1 MSKIDEKSEFPY
13 EPSTIESVDMAV
25 YNWLN
30 EKLDLSTNTNSG
42 WQKVPVIW
50 ITGERSW
57 QVKNKKELR
66 NSNNTFILPVI
77 TLERTE
83 ISKEV
88 DKKGKYW
95 ADIRPINDIQG
106 GSVAIHRVIK
116 QDKTSNFA
124 NAASK
129 RKTRQPNFKR
139 QNDKIVYE
147 TKFIPL
153 PVYASMKYTIDLKTE
168 YQQQMNDLTQPFLT
182 FPGGVNYFVV
192 ENEGHRYEAFVEGNF
207 SLKNNGS
214 DLQENERLFNTQI
227 TIRVLAHLVGKG
239 PNDEKPKVSVRE
251 NIVEVKI
258 PREYIILGGDINTGK
273 PLFPIEDAV
282 TDENGNFLLTSDGK
296 FILIE

>member
-1 MSKIDEKSEFPY
+1 MSNIDDKPLFPY
-13 EPSTIESVDMAV
+13 EPSTIENVDLAV

-30 EKLDLSTNTNSG
+30 EKLDLSTNTNKG

-66 NSNNTFILPVI
+66 NSNNSFILPVI

-83 ISKEV
+83 INKEV

-106 GSVAIHRVIK
+106 GSVAIHREIK
-116 QDKTSNFA
+116 QNKTSNFA
-124 NAASK
+124 NAQSK
-129 RKTRQPNFKR
+129 RKTKQPNFKR
-139 QNDKIVYE
+139 ENNKVVFE

-153 PVYASMKYTIDLKTE
+153 PVYVTMKYTIDIKTE

-182 FPGGVNYFVV
+182 FPGGVNYFIVD
-192 ENEGHRYEAFVEGNF
+192 NEGHRYEAFIDGSF
-207 SLKNNGS
+207 SLKNNGA
-214 DLQENERLFNTQI
+214 DLQENERLFNTQL

-239 PNDEKPKVSVRE
+239 ANDEKPKVSVRE

-258 PREYIILGGDINTGK
+258 PREYVIFGETVDGYK
-273 PLFPIEDAV
+273 AAFPDQDAV
-282 TDENGNFLLTSDGK
+282 QTESGNFILTSDGK
-296 FILIE
+296 YILIE